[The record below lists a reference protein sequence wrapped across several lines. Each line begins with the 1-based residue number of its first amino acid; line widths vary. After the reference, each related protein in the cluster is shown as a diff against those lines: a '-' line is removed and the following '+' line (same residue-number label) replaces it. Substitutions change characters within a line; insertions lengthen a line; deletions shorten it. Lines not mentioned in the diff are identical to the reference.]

1 MKILITGAHFT
12 PAVATIEELK
22 KMDGVEVVYVGRKT
36 TLEGDKALSVES
48 KVLPAMGVKFIPI
61 ITGRLQRS
69 FTPYTIPSLL
79 KIPIGLIQA
88 LYIILSEKPDV
99 ILSFGG
105 YVAVPV
111 VIVGWLFS
119 IPTIVH
125 EQTITLGLANRINS
139 IFADKIA
146 ASFEKGVLKGE
157 KVILTGNPVRQNILD
172 LSRLPADKAGP
183 GDITEEYSE
192 IFKSAR
198 KDKKPVILF
207 TGGNQGSHVI
217 NLAVEE
223 SLDKLLKI
231 ACIIHV
237 TGDNKFEDFERLQ
250 GLQTGRYLVK
260 KWIGE
265 EWGVILSQV
274 DLVICRAG
282 INTLNELAYLGKPAL
297 IIPIASSEQNKN
309 AKYFEELG
317 LVKVLS
323 QSKLSGETLLRNIR
337 LLLNGLNYL
346 TKKTKE
352 AKKIIIPDAAKRL
365 ALETVLLGQKIE
377 ANRI

>member
-1 MKILITGAHFT
+1 MITLMKILVTGAHFT

-22 KMDGVEVVYVGRKT
+22 KMDNVEVVYVGRKT
-36 TLEGDKALSVES
+36 TLEGDKASSVES
-48 KVLPAMGVKFIPI
+48 KVLPSLGVKFIPI

-79 KIPIGLIQA
+79 KIPLGLAQA
-88 LYIILSEKPDV
+88 IYIILSEKPDV

-119 IPTIVH
+119 IPIIVH
-125 EQTITLGLANRINS
+125 EQTITFGLANRINS

-146 ASFEKGVLKGE
+146 ASFENSIFKGE

-172 LSRLPADKAGP
+172 LSHPRGVTK
-183 GDITEEYSE
+183 EYSE

-223 SLDKLLKI
+223 GMDKLLKI

-237 TGDNKFEDFERLQ
+237 TGDNKFEDFERLKK
-250 GLQTGRYLVK
+250 LQTSCYLVK

-297 IIPIASSEQNKN
+297 LIPIASSEQNKN

-317 LVKVLS
+317 LARVLS
-323 QSKLSGETLLRNIR
+323 QSKLSGETLLKNVR
-337 LLLNGLNYL
+337 LLLNDLNHL
-346 TKKTKE
+346 TERAKE

-365 ALETVLLGQKIE
+365 ALETILLGKK
-377 ANRI
+377 

>member
-172 LSRLPADKAGP
+172 LSRLPAGKAGP